1 MQKNNSDFIGI
12 MPIPKLLLKFS
23 IPTIISTTVNCLYNI
38 VDRLYLG
45 NSIGSEAQAGLS
57 LTFPVMIVLMAFGM
71 LVGQGSGAAVS
82 LLLGEKR
89 KQDAD
94 KVLGQA
100 IALFLI
106 FVVSFQ
112 ALGLIFLDEL
122 LVFLGGTPQ
131 AIPYA
136 HSYLSIIL
144 WGSIFQHMSFGLS
157 NVVRAEGSSKKA
169 MSIIILGAT
178 TNIILDPIF
187 IFGFKMGIAGAALAT
202 VISMIVSSSWVLIH
216 FILGKGTLQLRLK
229 YIRIYPRLCLK
240 VFSIGMAPCLMQ
252 IVHSAV
258 VFAFNH
264 SFGMHAPDDAYAT
277 LAIGSYGIVNSIMM
291 CLLMPAFGIMQGA
304 QPIIGYNYGAKLYER
319 VMAASKL
326 SLKLAF
332 SISVGISLLTLLFA
346 YYLAYCFS
354 REAALIELT
363 ASVLRIYASGF
374 CFISLGMLTGNYFQS
389 TGKAGIAL
397 FLSLTRQ
404 ILFLLPVLLILPHF
418 CGFIG
423 IWWAQ
428 PVSDFLSGSLAM
440 ILFARELKSLRKKIA
455 EQSTEVHND

>member
-1 MQKNNSDFIGI
+1 MQKNNSDFIGV

-23 IPTIISTTVNCLYNI
+23 VPAIISTTVNCLYNI
-38 VDRLYLG
+38 VDRLYLA
-45 NSIGSEAQAGLS
+45 NSIGSDAQAGLS

-82 LLLGEKR
+82 LLLGENR

-112 ALGLIFLDEL
+112 AVGLIFLDEL

-136 HSYLSIIL
+136 RSYLSIIL

-157 NVVRAEGSSKKA
+157 NVVRSEGSSKKA

-178 TNIILDPIF
+178 CNIILDPIF
-187 IFGFKMGIAGAALAT
+187 IFVFKMGIAGAALAT
-202 VISMIVSSSWVLIH
+202 VLSMLISSSWVLLH
-216 FILGKGTLQLRLK
+216 FILGKGTLQLHLK
-229 YIRIYPRLCLK
+229 YIRIYPRLCLR
-240 VFSIGMAPCLMQ
+240 VFSIGLAPCLMQ

-264 SFGMHAPDDAYAT
+264 SFKLHAADDAYAT
-277 LAIGSYGIVNSIMM
+277 LAIGAYGIVNSIMM

-304 QPIIGYNYGAKLYER
+304 QPIIGYNYGAKLYDR
-319 VMAASKL
+319 VKKASTL

-332 SISVGISLLTLLFA
+332 SISVGVSILTFVFA
-346 YYLAYCFS
+346 RYLALCFS
-354 REAALIELT
+354 RETALVDLI
-363 ASVLRIYASGF
+363 ASVLRIYAVGF
-374 CFISLGMLTGNYFQS
+374 SFISLGMLTGNYFQS
-389 TGKAGIAL
+389 TGKAARAL

-404 ILFLLPVLLILPHF
+404 IIFLLPVLLILPHF
-418 CGFIG
+418 CGFTG

-440 ILFARELKSLRKKIA
+440 IFYYHELKFLKKMMLK
-455 EQSTEVHND
+455 E